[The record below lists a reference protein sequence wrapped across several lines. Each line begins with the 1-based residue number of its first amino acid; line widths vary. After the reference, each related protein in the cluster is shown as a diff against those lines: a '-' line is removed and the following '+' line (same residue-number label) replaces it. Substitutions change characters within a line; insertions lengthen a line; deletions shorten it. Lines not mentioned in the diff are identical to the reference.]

1 MPATEERFQLIVV
14 EGQPLGEALPLDG
27 REVVLGRDP
36 ECPLPL
42 GGPGI
47 SRRHARVFFEA
58 GRWVIEDLE
67 STNGIRVGNEQVKR
81 KVLDP
86 GDRVGIGS
94 VKLLFRPVLAEEAEM
109 PATPIPPSPA
119 KPVAPVRVPSTP
131 VPVVPAVAEAPTA
144 APPRPAREA
153 GAREAPR
160 GEPSPRGD
168 PTSRD
173 VAAVQRLRAARERIL
188 QEIGKA
194 IVGQKEALDLL
205 LTALFARGHCL
216 LVGVPG
222 LAKTLMV
229 RSLASLLHLDSKRV
243 QFTPDLMPSDITGTE
258 ILEED
263 PVSHQRT
270 FRFVRGPIFANLL
283 LADEINRTP
292 PKTQSALLEAM
303 QEYRVTAGGK
313 TYDLPQPFFV
323 LATQNPLE
331 QEGTYP
337 LPEAQLDRFMFEV
350 RIEYPARAEEIEILR
365 STTADVAVDLPRV
378 LTADEILDLQHTVR
392 RIPVSAHVAAY
403 AADLVRASRPQDA
416 SAPAF
421 VKEWLSWG
429 AGPRAGQYLLLA
441 AKARAALAG
450 RFHATADDVRAAA
463 LPVMRHRLFL
473 NFAAASEGV
482 APETV
487 VQKLLSAVKEPPPEA
502 YRDRG

>member
-1 MPATEERFQLIVV
+1 MPATQERYQLIVV
-14 EGQPLGEALPLDG
+14 EGQPLGEALALDG
-27 REVVLGRDP
+27 RDVVLGRDP

-58 GRWVIEDLE
+58 GRWVVEDLE

-119 KPVAPVRVPSTP
+119 KAVLPVPVRVAP
-131 VPVVPAVAEAPTA
+131 PAAPTVAEAPPA
-144 APPRPAREA
+144 APPRAARDSGTRDA
-153 GAREAPR
+153 
-160 GEPSPRGD
+160 PRGD

-173 VAAVQRLRAARERIL
+173 VAAVQRLRAAREKIL

-194 IVGQKEALDLL
+194 IVGQKDALDLL

-365 STTADVAVDLPRV
+365 STTADVAVDLPRI

-450 RFHATADDVRAAA
+450 RFHATADDVRSAA

-487 VQKLLSAVKEPPPEA
+487 VQKLLATVKEPSPEA
-502 YRDRG
+502 YRDRA